1 MQRHGQLR
9 LSSCIQLRRHRCGQ
23 RSSSGAGTS
32 TWALIILAQ
41 GSVPQWRHC
50 TPKAAGRPRAAPVGI
65 RRSVARCNLVRP
77 RAASA
82 ASRQA
87 FCHSHRACTA
97 VVWRAASCCQRGRV
111 DAVWRSHS
119 NCCGSSG
126 ALANRGQRAR
136 GVARL
141 SMSRIIDVCTL
152 AAHHSTTSNDRLA
165 ASRRMLERPLCP
177 RGCGVRYGVLHRTR
191 PRGAQR
197 CALCRTGSSP
207 VGAHT

>member
-1 MQRHGQLR
+1 MSRSGGIARSRPPDDLALLQL
-9 LSSCIQLRRHRCGQ
+9 
-23 RSSSGAGTS
+23 AF
-32 TWALIILAQ
+32 
-41 GSVPQWRHC
+41 V
-50 TPKAAGRPRAAPVGI
+50 AA
-65 RRSVARCNLVRP
+65 
-77 RAASA
+77 
-82 ASRQA
+82 
-87 FCHSHRACTA
+87 
-97 VVWRAASCCQRGRV
+97 WRAAIWFDLARRQRPVGKHAATAIGLAPQWCEGSCCQRGRV

-207 VGAHT
+207 VGAHTRLLAVSGSGYTSRLAR